1 MKTEGLRAIIT
12 GATGGIGRATVA
24 ALLERGAARVG
35 LLARDPAKL
44 EALVSELGDDCRERV
59 VPLLA
64 DLREPEALEAAF
76 QTFGAAAE
84 GLDLLVNNAGVLL
97 DGALLAV
104 SFKGISKY
112 PLDAWHET
120 LETNLTGP
128 FLCTQLAVEAMVRK
142 RVKGLIVN
150 LSSISRAGR
159 AGQSAYST
167 SKGGLAS
174 LTHTLAQE
182 LAPYKIR
189 CCAVAPGLV
198 DTPMAERIPESS
210 RETMLKAVAAGRMGT
225 PEEVAHALVFCIEN
239 DFFNGRVLELDGG
252 AFG

>member
-1 MKTEGLRAIIT
+1 MKTDGLRAIIT

-24 ALLERGAARVG
+24 ALLEAGAAKVG

-44 EALVSELGDDCRERV
+44 DAMVSELPGSRRERV
-59 VPLLA
+59 IPLLA
-64 DLREPEALEAAF
+64 DHRKPETLEAAF
-76 QTFGAAAE
+76 EAFGAAAE
-84 GLDLLVNNAGVLL
+84 GIDVLINNGGVLL
-97 DGALLAV
+97 DGVLFAV

-112 PLDAWHET
+112 PLASWQET
-120 LETNLTGP
+120 IETNLTGP
-128 FLCTQLAVEAMVRK
+128 FICTQLAVEAMVRK

-150 LSSISRAGR
+150 ISSISREGR
-159 AGQSAYST
+159 AGQAAYSA

-174 LTHTLAQE
+174 LTHTLARE
-182 LAPYKIR
+182 LASYGIR
-189 CCAVAPGLV
+189 CCAVAPGLI
-198 DTPMAERIPESS
+198 DTPMAERIPASS

-239 DFFNGRVLELDGG
+239 DYFNGSVLELDGG